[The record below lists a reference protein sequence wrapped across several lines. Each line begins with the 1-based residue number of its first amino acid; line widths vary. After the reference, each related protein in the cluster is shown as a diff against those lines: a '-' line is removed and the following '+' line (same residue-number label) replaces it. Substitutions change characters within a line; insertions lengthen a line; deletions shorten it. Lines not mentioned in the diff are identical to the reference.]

1 MTEQRQQTYER
12 RRKVKPPK
20 HTYDFDEEVNKT
32 VSFISSY
39 ITQKGYPPSIR
50 NISDALDLRSSATAY
65 KVLNKCV
72 IAGLIEV
79 DPKIPRAI
87 RVTTQGKKLSNK
99 RPRLDLNQR
108 PAD

>member
-12 RRKVKPPK
+12 RRKLKPTK
-20 HTYDFDEEVNKT
+20 RVYDFNEEVNNT

-39 ITQKGYPPSIR
+39 IKEKGYPPSIR
-50 NISDALDLRSSATAY
+50 NISDALDFRSSATTA
-65 KVLNKCV
+65 KIINKCV

-87 RVTTQGKKLSNK
+87 RVTTEGKKCRTK
-99 RPRLDLNQR
+99 RPR
-108 PAD
+108 